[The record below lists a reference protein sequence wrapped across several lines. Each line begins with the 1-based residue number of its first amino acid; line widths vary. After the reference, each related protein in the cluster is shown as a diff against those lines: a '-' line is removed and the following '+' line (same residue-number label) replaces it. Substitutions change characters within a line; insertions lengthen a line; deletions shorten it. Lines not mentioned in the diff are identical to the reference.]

1 LSIPVDRQTGDFGR
15 RLREARERKGV
26 SLRQIAN
33 ATKISVAVLEGL
45 ERNDISKLP
54 GGIFGRGFV
63 RSFACEVGLDPEAT
77 ISEFIAQFHDE
88 SVTAGHP
95 PSRQM
100 EDNEALES
108 ERRVVSTFLV
118 LITLSVVVV
127 AVILYFTMTGWRAPS
142 GPAARPSTAAPP
154 AAPVVESVRS
164 VVAAAPVPSAASDSG
179 STSSVAADERPAA
192 VAAALVINVSV
203 LRACWISATVDGLK
217 QFERILQ
224 PGDRRTVDVHRD
236 LVLTA
241 GDAGA
246 VSMTING
253 AEAKPLGKDGQVV
266 TARLN
271 LANFKSFLPAQ

>member
-1 LSIPVDRQTGDFGR
+1 
-15 RLREARERKGV
+15 
-26 SLRQIAN
+26 
-33 ATKISVAVLEGL
+33 
-45 ERNDISKLP
+45 
-54 GGIFGRGFV
+54 
-63 RSFACEVGLDPEAT
+63 
-77 ISEFIAQFHDE
+77 
-88 SVTAGHP
+88 
-95 PSRQM
+95 
-100 EDNEALES
+100 
-108 ERRVVSTFLV
+108 
-118 LITLSVVVV
+118 
-127 AVILYFTMTGWRAPS
+127 
-142 GPAARPSTAAPP
+142 
-154 AAPVVESVRS
+154 VVESVRA
-164 VVAAAPVPSAASDSG
+164 AAAPVSSAPTSDSG

>member
-142 GPAARPSTAAPP
+142 GPTSRPSTAAPP
-154 AAPVVESVRS
+154 AAPVVESVRA
-164 VVAAAPVPSAASDSG
+164 AAAPVSSAPTSDSG

-271 LANFKSFLPAQ
+271 LANFKSFLPPQ

>member
-1 LSIPVDRQTGDFGR
+1 MSIPVDRQTGDFGR

-142 GPAARPSTAAPP
+142 GPTSRPSTAAPP
-154 AAPVVESVRS
+154 AAPVVESVRA
-164 VVAAAPVPSAASDSG
+164 AAAPVSSAPTSDSG

-271 LANFKSFLPAQ
+271 LANFKSFLPPQ